1 MKVVQNTELGIDI
14 YLMKFDHILKTFN
27 KDKAL

>member
-1 MKVVQNTELGIDI
+1 MKVVQNTEFGIDI